1 MALLYCSFD
10 FLFCLR
16 WPFFITLMYKLDRNV
31 HVSHPLSLYQR
42 GKTQIVSACQTFSVA
57 SLSCAHPT
65 FLSSANL
72 LFPSRPQT
80 GPYCSWSN
88 LSGQG
93 QFFPSIFWVGGW
105 GDRRRSSINFILIE
119 DAIRSGGYL
128 KCSLSGYS
136 IDGGRDTTD
145 NPIVFYGI
153 FIYRFL
159 LALGMNVVQKLLTQ
173 GNRLKPIN

>member
-1 MALLYCSFD
+1 MFTFLIPCLFIKGEKPNSFGVSNFF
-10 FLFCLR
+10 FL
-16 WPFFITLMYKLDRNV
+16 WP
-31 HVSHPLSLYQR
+31 
-42 GKTQIVSACQTFSVA
+42 
-57 SLSCAHPT
+57 LSCAHPT
-65 FLSSANL
+65 FVSSANL
-72 LFPSRPQT
+72 LSSSRVQT
-80 GPYCSWSN
+80 GPYCSRSN

-93 QFFPSIFWVGGW
+93 QFFPSPFLGWWVGE
-105 GDRRRSSINFILIE
+105 DRRRSSINFNLIG

-128 KCSLSGYS
+128 KLSLSGYS